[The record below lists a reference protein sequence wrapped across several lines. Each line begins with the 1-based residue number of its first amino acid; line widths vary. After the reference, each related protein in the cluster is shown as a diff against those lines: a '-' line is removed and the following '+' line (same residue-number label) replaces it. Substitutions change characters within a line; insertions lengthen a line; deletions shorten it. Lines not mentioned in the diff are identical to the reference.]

1 MATLAAITRQLGL
14 DDPFAVGLAAR
25 LKAARAKRDE
35 EKPLLAKV
43 RAARQQRGRAQK
55 AVDRATSAAADAAQ
69 RVKEAQE
76 AAAAADADLRSARGG
91 LARDAA
97 TLAQLQGEL
106 WTEEQAQAV
115 EQAPPTPASRLLS
128 PAAVATLGAIAD
140 KPEVLAAIQLLEAT
154 HTAELAR
161 GVERARAAA
170 AAAAAAKEAAE
181 RAAAATPAASG
192 EEVQRITAVLEELKR
207 RFLAS
212 PPERAALL
220 GALARAGGSDATD
233 DGSGH
238 DDPLELVSRIL
249 LSARGQTVPAPA
261 PAEAPAAKRM
271 KPGDGASGAPLTGF
285 EGLDEAEDE
294 ELE

>member
-1 MATLAAITRQLGL
+1 MAAITRQLGPE
-14 DDPFAVGLAAR
+14 DPLAVGLAER
-25 LKAARAKRDE
+25 LRAARATRGE

-55 AVDRATSAAADAAQ
+55 AVDRATSAATDAAQ

-76 AAAAADADLRSARGG
+76 AAAAAEASLRSARDA

-97 TLAQLQGEL
+97 TLTHLQGEL
-106 WTEEQAQAV
+106 WAEEQAQAV

-170 AAAAAAKEAAE
+170 AAAAAAKEAAD
-181 RAAAATPAASG
+181 RAAAATSAASG

-207 RFLAS
+207 RVLAS

-220 GALARAGGSDATD
+220 GAIARAGGSGDMD

-238 DDPLELVSRIL
+238 GDPLELVSRLL
-249 LSARGQTVPAPA
+249 LSARGQTAPAPA
-261 PAEAPAAKRM
+261 PAEEPAAKRK
-271 KPGDGASGAPLTGF
+271 KPGAAASGALLTGF
-285 EGLDEAEDE
+285 EGFDEAEDE